1 MLREGIPI
9 GELTS
14 WSVSIGTLS
23 SVRIPPSSTA
33 ATRELRLVLPCDLK
47 LPALV
52 LDFTKSRTFSF
63 AIAAWSAKAVIGRDT
78 MTGRVLLEGRALQIP
93 DCGHI
98 AESVSSMS
106 CVHIGCGKPRSCCGS
121 ALGFRM
127 RRLFARVKMVC
138 RYSRTP

>member
-1 MLREGIPI
+1 MTQDISGSGLLPSKLTPETHFASRKSLMQSAGI
-9 GELTS
+9 GAYS
-14 WSVSIGTLS
+14 RAFG
-23 SVRIPPSSTA
+23 A
-33 ATRELRLVLPCDLK
+33 AMRRRDL
-47 LPALV
+47 
-52 LDFTKSRTFSF
+52 F
-63 AIAAWSAKAVIGRDT
+63 AKAVIGRDT